1 MSDIFLEEFLN
12 QTAVYWAK
20 AGVDGYGHP
29 TFSNP
34 VEIKCRWEDTINE
47 VVDAS
52 GTTVLSKT
60 KVLVDRDVTVGGVLC
75 LGDLDS
81 GMSSENVEDYD
92 DAYEIKVFG
101 KIPDIDAQEFLRT
114 AYL

>member
-20 AGVDGYGHP
+20 TGVDTYGHP

-60 KVLVDRDVTVGGVLC
+60 KVLVDRDVTIGGVLC
-75 LGDLDS
+75 LGELES
-81 GMSSENVEDYD
+81 GMTSLNVENYD
-92 DAYEIKVFG
+92 NAYEIRVFG
-101 KIPDIDAQEFLRT
+101 KVPDVEAQEFVRM